1 MKLNKITVIEIVVVL
16 LILIAFII
24 YISPKFLNKKEEMTL
39 SKIKAQSAVFT
50 SCVLEEFSK
59 NFSIKSSVVAQ
70 NVVDKLNKTEKN
82 PYDKK
87 QEAFTFAPDC
97 KSCNSVEFDDKLKMV
112 ILTTYDKE
120 GELVAR
126 TVIKPPSYVTYFK
139 EDSKNENKEEN
150 SEGTIEITDVE

>member
-1 MKLNKITVIEIVVVL
+1 MKLNKLTIIEIIVVL
-16 LILIAFII
+16 LAFIALI
-24 YISPKFLNKKEEMTL
+24 VYISPKFINKKEEMTL

-59 NFSIKSSVVAQ
+59 NFKIKPSEVAQ

-87 QEAFTFAPDC
+87 QDAFTFAPNC
-97 KSCNSVEFDDKLKMV
+97 KACNSVEYDNDLRMV

-126 TVIKPPSYVTYFK
+126 SVVKPPSYVTYFR
-139 EDSKNENKEEN
+139 EESKDKSKVKEE
-150 SEGTIEITDVE
+150 SKIEIIDEN